1 MTSLPPGGEIS
12 KHLAPDM
19 PKKKSP
25 KGGKTG
31 VRRPRKVPPLT
42 NVINPKPVTFQVD
55 DDNDFKLHPRAKGSF
70 MFVNWNILRRLIRTK
85 KLKIWAHEKTRQTS
99 LLVSWADQMSY
110 VTEAIGK
117 SK

>member
-1 MTSLPPGGEIS
+1 MANLPRSIIY
-12 KHLAPDM
+12 KIL
-19 PKKKSP
+19 
-25 KGGKTG
+25 
-31 VRRPRKVPPLT
+31 LT
-42 NVINPKPVTFQVD
+42 LLCETITLTLINAQPVTFQVD
-55 DDNDFKLHPRAKGSF
+55 DDNDFKLYPRAKGSF
-70 MFVNWNILRRLIRTK
+70 MFVNWNILRRQIRTK